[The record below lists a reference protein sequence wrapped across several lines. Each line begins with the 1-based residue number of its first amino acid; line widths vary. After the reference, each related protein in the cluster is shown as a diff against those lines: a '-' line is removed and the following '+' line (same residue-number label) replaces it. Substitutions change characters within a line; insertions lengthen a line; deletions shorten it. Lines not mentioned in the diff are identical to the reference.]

1 MTWKKV
7 FEKVQDDCRDLT
19 HRLEVEGGYLYRNI
33 IAFPESG
40 PIVTMAFVKLPDKC
54 EYHKQ
59 HRLYVCA
66 ECFEESRKRQDAPV
80 DTGE

>member
-1 MTWKKV
+1 MAWKKV
-7 FEKVQDDCRDLT
+7 FQDDTDWT
-19 HRLEVEGGYLYRNI
+19 HKLEIEGGYLYRNI
-33 IAFPESG
+33 VLVAGHYHS
-40 PIVTMAFVKLPDKC
+40 TMVFVPLPDKC

-66 ECFEESRKRQDAPV
+66 ECFKEDHKRPDAPV

>member
-1 MTWKKV
+1 MAWKKV
-7 FEKVQDDCRDLT
+7 FEIEGADWT

-33 IAFPESG
+33 
-40 PIVTMAFVKLPDKC
+40 VTLGGENAHVNMCFVQLPDKC
-54 EYHKQ
+54 AYHNQ

-66 ECFEESRKRQDAPV
+66 ECFEDSRKRQDAPV